1 MTTMDCMPVLNGDL
15 ALNSRGQRQY
25 QVEVDKVTEAE
36 WARLMDHFADAN
48 IYQTWAYGAVRWQEN
63 NLSHLV
69 VKCGSE
75 VVGMAQLRIVRPGNF
90 PFGIAYLRW
99 GPMCQA
105 RGKELDPEIVALM
118 SAALRAEY
126 VEKRGLF
133 LEILPNAFLGSARE
147 ESFRSGFRGFD
158 LKSDGSNYY
167 RTLVLD
173 LTPPID
179 ELRKRLDK
187 KWRNQLNGATR
198 NNLEVVQGNGNE
210 HYQEFCGLYQQMW
223 LRKRFDSAVSID
235 EFLKIQERLPEA
247 QRLKIFIARQDG
259 KPVAGVVCS
268 ALGESAIY
276 LLGATNED
284 GMKLKA
290 SYLLQWTAIEW
301 FQASGIRHYDL
312 GGIDPVAN
320 PGVHH
325 FKSGL
330 SGADV
335 SQIGALTACDSNLS
349 ATFVKVGQGVR
360 SQFRALRQRMIRT
373 RLAGATR

>member
-1 MTTMDCMPVLNGDL
+1 MTTMDCIPVLDGDL
-15 ALNSRGQRQY
+15 ARNSRRRGEYRI
-25 QVEVDKVTEAE
+25 EVDKVTEAE
-36 WARLMDHFADAN
+36 WASLMDQFDDAN

-69 VKCGSE
+69 LKCGSD
-75 VVGMAQLRIVRPGNF
+75 VVGIAQLRIVRPGNL

-105 RGKELDPEIVALM
+105 RGTELDPEIMRLM

-133 LEILPNAFLGSARE
+133 LEIVPNAFIGSARV
-147 ESFRSGFRGFD
+147 ESFRSAFQGFD
-158 LKSDGSNYY
+158 ESSDSNQY

-173 LTPPID
+173 LAPPLD
-179 ELRKRLDK
+179 DLRKKLDK
-187 KWRNQLNGATR
+187 KWRNQLNGALR
-198 NNLEVVQGNGNE
+198 NNIEVVQGNGSE
-210 HYQEFCGLYQQMW
+210 HFEQFCGLYKQMW
-223 LRKRFDSAVSID
+223 QRKRFDSTVSIE
-235 EFLKIQERLPEA
+235 EFLRIQERLPEA
-247 QRLKIFIARQDG
+247 QRLKVFIGRQDG

-268 ALGESAIY
+268 ALGDSAIY

-290 SYLLQWTAIEW
+290 SYLLQWTVIELLR
-301 FQASGIRHYDL
+301 ASGIRHYDL

-330 SGADV
+330 SGADL
-335 SQIGALTACDSNLS
+335 SQIGAFTACESSLS
-349 ATFVKVGQGVR
+349 ASFVKVGQSVR
-360 SQFRALRQRMIRT
+360 GRVRALRQRMIRT
-373 RLAGATR
+373 RLAEAAR